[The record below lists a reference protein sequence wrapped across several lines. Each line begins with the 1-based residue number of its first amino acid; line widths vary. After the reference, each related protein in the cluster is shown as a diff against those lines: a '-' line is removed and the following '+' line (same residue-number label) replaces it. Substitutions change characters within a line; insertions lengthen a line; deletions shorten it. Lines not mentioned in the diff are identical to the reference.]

1 MTGGA
6 GNQKEPVVAGSSY
19 LQSINAHYNRE
30 QLSDRIRASFRQGGK
45 DFGSLTRDDLTV
57 FDEFHVK
64 GRRATRELAAISDIE
79 PGIRLLDIGCGVG
92 GPARTLAAEWG
103 CRVIGLDIVEEYCR
117 AALRLTAAVHLDHQV
132 AYANG
137 NGSALPFAKGVFD
150 RVWIQH
156 ATMNI
161 AHKKPL
167 FEEIRRVLRP
177 EGRLVMHEVFSGA
190 ATPPIY
196 PVPWASDSDIDFLV
210 DPDRFGR
217 ILNTAGFEAI
227 VWEDVSQESLA
238 WFEKVS
244 PMAVDRC
251 TQQNPLPGIHLL
263 MGETTPQK
271 MVNMVKNLKED
282 RIRIVRAVLRIINEK
297 KAR

>member
-1 MTGGA
+1 MRLT
-6 GNQKEPVVAGSSY
+6 
-19 LQSINAHYNRE
+19 
-30 QLSDRIRASFRQGGK
+30 DRIRASFQQGGK

-64 GRRATRELAAISDIE
+64 GRRATRELAHMAAIE
-79 PGIRLLDIGCGVG
+79 PDIRLLDIGCGVG
-92 GPARTLAAEWG
+92 GPTRTLAAEWG

-117 AALRLTAAVHLDHQV
+117 AAHRLTTAVHLDHQV

-137 NGSALPFAKGVFD
+137 NASALPFSNDSFD

-161 AHKKPL
+161 AHKRLL

-177 EGRLVMHEVFSGA
+177 EGRVAMHEVCSGKA
-190 ATPPIY
+190 MPIY
-196 PVPWASDSDIDFLV
+196 PVPWASDSDIDFLI
-210 DPDRFGR
+210 DPDRFDR
-217 ILNTAGFEAI
+217 ILNAAGFEAL

-238 WFEKVS
+238 WFQKVS
-244 PMAVDRC
+244 PTAVDRC
-251 TQQNPLPGIHLL
+251 SQRNPLPGIHLL

-271 MVNMVKNLKED
+271 MENMVKNLKD
-282 RIRIVRAVLRIINEK
+282 SRICVIRAILQAIK
-297 KAR
+297 

>member
-1 MTGGA
+1 VTA
-6 GNQKEPVVAGSSY
+6 STYRK
-19 LQSINAHYNRE
+19 SINAHYDRE
-30 QLSDRIRASFRQGGK
+30 NLIDRIYASFQQGGK
-45 DFGSLTRDDLTV
+45 GLDTLTRDDLTV

-64 GRRATRELAAISDIE
+64 GRRATRELAHMAAIE
-79 PGIRLLDIGCGVG
+79 PDIRLLDIGCGVG
-92 GPARTLAAEWG
+92 GPARTLAAEWR

-117 AALRLTAAVHLDHQV
+117 AAHRLTTAVHLDHQV

-137 NGSALPFAKGVFD
+137 NASALPFPQGAFD

-177 EGRLVMHEVFSGA
+177 EGRVAMHEVFSGTA
-190 ATPPIY
+190 APPVY
-196 PVPWASDSDIDFLV
+196 PVPWASDSDIDFLI

-217 ILNTAGFEAI
+217 ILKDAGFKSL
-227 VWEDVSQESLA
+227 VWEDVSRESLA
-238 WFEKVS
+238 WFQKVT
-244 PMAVDRC
+244 PIAFDRC
-251 TQQNPLPGIHLL
+251 AQQSLRPGIHLL

-271 MVNMVKNLKED
+271 MINMVKNLEEG
-282 RIRIVRAVLRIINEK
+282 RIRIVRAVFGIIKEK
-297 KAR
+297 KER